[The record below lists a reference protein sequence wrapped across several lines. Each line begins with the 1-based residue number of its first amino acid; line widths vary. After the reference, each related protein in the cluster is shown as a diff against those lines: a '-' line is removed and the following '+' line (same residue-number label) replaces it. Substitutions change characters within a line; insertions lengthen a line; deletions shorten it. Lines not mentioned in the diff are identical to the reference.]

1 MAEAAPPVSTS
12 DREALDEQVGQALDF
27 SKHQYILPADAPEH
41 RRLDLQQEL
50 LTRIRDGL
58 FLYKDGVYRA
68 LTPKPGDP
76 KPVVLDL
83 GCGSGFW
90 AIEMAKQF
98 PDVDVIGID
107 LVVPTPTSPIP
118 TNCRFEQHE
127 LNNGLAHYR
136 NSANVIHASCI
147 AQGITDN
154 RQFLDEVWKALRP
167 GGVYLVVAG
176 DMQMLNEN
184 KKPWIVVEG
193 RETDSDFSYHVL
205 CMTKVWDAMKFKGP
219 GILAYPQIASWL
231 NEMGPEL
238 WEEIGSHDTYV
249 PIGPWKENVTESE
262 SQTSELMRQNMLM
275 FQKASQSSLQA
286 YGIPEETVNTWV
298 EAARDELV
306 NLRKHIYC
314 HWLFSWAVKRSDSES

>member
-1 MAEAAPPVSTS
+1 MAEAAPPLSTS
-12 DREALDEQVGQALDF
+12 DREALNKPVGKNLDS
-27 SKHQYILPADAPEH
+27 SKHLYILPADAPEH

-90 AIEMAKQF
+90 AMEMARQF

-107 LVVPTPTSPIP
+107 LVVPTPASPIP
-118 TNCRFEQHE
+118 ANCRFEKYE

-136 NSANVIHASCI
+136 NATNVIHASCM
-147 AQGITDN
+147 AQGITDF
-154 RQFLDEVWKALRP
+154 RQFLDEIWKALRP
-167 GGVYLVVAG
+167 GGVYLMVSG
-176 DMQMLNEN
+176 DMQMLDEN

-193 RETDSDFSYHVL
+193 RETDPDFSYHVL
-205 CMTKVWDAMKFKGP
+205 CVTKLWDAMKFQGP
-219 GILAYPQIASWL
+219 GILAYPQAAGWL
-231 NEMGPEL
+231 KEMGPEL
-238 WEEIGSHDTYV
+238 WEEIGTHNAYV
-249 PIGPWKENVTESE
+249 PIGPWKENT
-262 SQTSELMRQNMLM
+262 
-275 FQKASQSSLQA
+275 
-286 YGIPEETVNTWV
+286 YGIPEETVSTWV

-306 NLRKHIYC
+306 NLRKHIY
-314 HWLFSWAVKRSDSES
+314 SRVS

>member
-12 DREALDEQVGQALDF
+12 DREALDEPVGENLDS

-41 RRLDLQQEL
+41 QRLDLQQEL
-50 LTRIRDGL
+50 LTRVRDGL
-58 FLYKDGVYRA
+58 FLHKDGVYHA

-90 AIEMAKQF
+90 AMEMARQF

-136 NSANVIHASCI
+136 NAANVIHASCI
-147 AQGITDN
+147 CQGITDN

-176 DMQMLNEN
+176 DMQMLDEN

-193 RETDSDFSYHVL
+193 RET
-205 CMTKVWDAMKFKGP
+205 FKGP
-219 GILAYPQIASWL
+219 GILAYPQIAGWL

-238 WEEIGSHDTYV
+238 WEEIDSHDAYV
-249 PIGPWKENVTESE
+249 PIGPWKENMTESE
-262 SQTSELMRQNMLM
+262 KQTGELMRQNMLRLHT
-275 FQKASQSSLQA
+275 ASRFSLHA
-286 YGIPEETVNTWV
+286 YGIPEETVNAWV
-298 EAARDELV
+298 EVARDELV

-314 HWLFSWAVKRSDSES
+314 HVG